1 MRTRKMTV
9 TMTRPGEDEDDDE
22 DAKNCFNLDDGVAGM
37 TMMVAAGR
45 NMAMANLV
53 VLLFG
58 F

>member
-1 MRTRKMTV
+1 MTV

-22 DAKNCFNLDDGVAGM
+22 DAKNCFNLDGVAGM

>member
-1 MRTRKMTV
+1 MTV

-22 DAKNCFNLDDGVAGM
+22 NAKNCFNLDDGVAGM